1 MIKENNSFEKDISAN
16 DKKWFAVRV
25 KYKCEKLVRDRLLDK
40 EIIAY
45 VPLLK
50 STRAYASKR
59 KSVETPIIHS
69 YVFVQVS
76 KLEYTKVLRTLHVY
90 DFLKIGNEMIP
101 IRNDEMSLLKQVVGE
116 QINVIAEE
124 KSFVL
129 GDSVEIIRGNLTGIQ
144 GVLVEEKNKNEF
156 IVDLPSFGMQL
167 RIEINRAYL
176 RPILNKQLA

>member
-1 MIKENNSFEKDISAN
+1 MIKVNNNSKNIPSAV
-16 DKKWFAVRV
+16 DKKWYAVRV

-50 STRAYASKR
+50 STKVYASKR

-76 KLEYTKVLRTLHVY
+76 KLENTQVLRTLHVY
-90 DFLKIGNEMIP
+90 GFLKIGNELMP
-101 IRNDEMSLLKQVVGE
+101 IRNEEISLLKQIVGE
-116 QINVIAEE
+116 YSNVKAEE
-124 KSFVL
+124 KSLVL
-129 GDSVEIIRGNLTGIQ
+129 GDTVEIIRGNLTGLQ
-144 GVLVEEKNKNEF
+144 GLLVEKKNKNEF
-156 IVDLPSFGMQL
+156 IVDLPSFGIQL
-167 RIEINRAYL
+167 RIEVNKAFL